1 MIILMLQK
9 ERPVFKIYIRDSYD
23 KNVWNYSGTEF
34 EWDNLEDTLMAV
46 LRLNP
51 SLDIN
56 DVRLVADES
65 GDYEELY

>member
-1 MIILMLQK
+1 MLQK